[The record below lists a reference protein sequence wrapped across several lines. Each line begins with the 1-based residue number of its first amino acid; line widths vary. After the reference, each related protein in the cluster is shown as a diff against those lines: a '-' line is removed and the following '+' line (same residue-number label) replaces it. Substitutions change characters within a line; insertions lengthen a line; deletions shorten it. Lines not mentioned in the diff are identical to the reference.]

1 MGCGGRGGRDP
12 CAFGC
17 AQKPSNGNMGPR
29 DYGCGCPRGYRRL
42 EGGHCLAINSISSYN
57 RFGGGGGAPMEELDY
72 TSGRVNVWQLEML

>member
-1 MGCGGRGGRDP
+1 
-12 CAFGC
+12 
-17 AQKPSNGNMGPR
+17 MGPR

-72 TSGRVNVWQLEML
+72 TSGMINVRFIFHSVGNILSVTKPFRHKLHLHRRMFCL